1 MNVFEL
7 IVFLLICAGLG
18 FLGHLVSPRYGWWVA
33 ALLFVPVLIV
43 MLIGS
48 FREAVRKSDQTH
60 KRGGQTA
67 QTCVNAW
74 FRQPRRYN

>member
-18 FLGHLVSPRYGWWVA
+18 FLGYLVSPRYGWWIG
-33 ALLFVPVLIV
+33 ALLFVPVFIV

-60 KRGGQTA
+60 NKGRTDGA
-67 QTCVNAW
+67 DL
-74 FRQPRRYN
+74 R